1 MFPIS
6 HNAHKKM
13 PKHTSNLFSNFT
25 LFLEQILKKE
35 KKNCVEG
42 RFQKQFPNRSWVTHI
57 YGNPALKWF
66 TKGIDQ
72 LMK

>member
-42 RFQKQFPNRSWVTHI
+42 RFQKQFPNRS
-57 YGNPALKWF
+57 
-66 TKGIDQ
+66 
-72 LMK
+72 